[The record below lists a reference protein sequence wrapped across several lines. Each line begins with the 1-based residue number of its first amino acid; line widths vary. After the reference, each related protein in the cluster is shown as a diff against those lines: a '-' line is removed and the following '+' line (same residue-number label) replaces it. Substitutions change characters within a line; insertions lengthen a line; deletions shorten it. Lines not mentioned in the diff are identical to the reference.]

1 MAGGALTGA
10 VQAGRDGGEPM
21 PLRLIVLETTGAL
34 FAGRDPIGEVLV
46 PFARERGCVLSVRQ
60 IADLYL
66 ARAVGGM
73 SAADFWTGLGLAGDP
88 MLLDD
93 VYARRFELADQV
105 LAFLT
110 QANQRG
116 VAVAAVGD
124 DVPEWTA
131 VFRQRFR
138 LDGLI
143 GTWVSSAEVGVRV
156 PHPALLEAVERA
168 TGYPPRASMVIGA
181 TRSLLDAARRLGY
194 RTTHYNP
201 GPDDPESDH
210 PVLRTFAD
218 RGRPAQG
225 TPAA

>member
-1 MAGGALTGA
+1 
-10 VQAGRDGGEPM
+10 
-21 PLRLIVLETTGAL
+21 
-34 FAGRDPIGEVLV
+34 
-46 PFARERGCVLSVRQ
+46 
-60 IADLYL
+60 
-66 ARAVGGM
+66 M
-73 SAADFWTGLGLAGDP
+73 SAEEFWAGLGLAGDP

-93 VYARRFELADQV
+93 VYARRFELIDQV

-131 VFRQRFR
+131 VFRQRFK

-168 TGYPPRASMVIGA
+168 TGYPPRASMVIGT

-194 RTTHYNP
+194 RTIQYNP

-218 RGRPAQG
+218 RGRSAEG